1 MGRDPRDVSAQLN
14 HICGSVRLA
23 VVGGFITFVVEEG
36 FDIVGDTSRD
46 DEAMLGSQDKAFC
59 PVGLG
64 GRL

>member
-1 MGRDPRDVSAQLN
+1 VAPSA
-14 HICGSVRLA
+14 LA

-46 DEAMLGSQDKAFC
+46 DEALLGSQDKAFC

-64 GRL
+64 GHL